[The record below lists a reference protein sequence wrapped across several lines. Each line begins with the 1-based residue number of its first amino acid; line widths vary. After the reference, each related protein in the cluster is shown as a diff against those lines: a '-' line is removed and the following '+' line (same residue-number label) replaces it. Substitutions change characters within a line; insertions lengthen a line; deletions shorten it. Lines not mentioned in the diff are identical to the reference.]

1 MSANRWSNCPRCLKR
16 REDQAK
22 RAVAILNEA
31 YGKDSAS
38 EWLELKKELEITE
51 PLEPSLREDWEI
63 TLTGDKLEIDY
74 LCHCKVCGMSGRFT
88 HEEILV

>member
-1 MSANRWSNCPRCLKR
+1 MSADRWSNCPRCLKR
-16 REDQAK
+16 REDQTK

-31 YGKDSAS
+31 YGKVSAS

-74 LCHCKVCGMSGRFT
+74 LCHCKVCGMSDRFT